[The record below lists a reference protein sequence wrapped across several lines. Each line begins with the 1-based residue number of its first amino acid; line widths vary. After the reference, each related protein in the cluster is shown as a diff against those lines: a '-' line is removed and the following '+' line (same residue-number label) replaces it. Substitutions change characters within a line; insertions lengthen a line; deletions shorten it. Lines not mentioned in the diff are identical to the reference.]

1 MSKLIVPRKTAHK
14 AMAQGYSADTL
25 EHFRKR
31 VYGAVKASEGHVQY
45 LEVDVPTEMGYA
57 VAQTKDGLM
66 FSQGAGKV
74 ELRVTMPM
82 APPVARVILD
92 DLQKV
97 ERGIPPALCHVFI
110 KGVQNAIRSAARM
123 PLEL

>member
-1 MSKLIVPRKTAHK
+1 
-14 AMAQGYSADTL
+14 MARGYSTDTF

-45 LEVDVPTEMGYA
+45 LEVDVPAEMGYA

-74 ELRVTMPM
+74 ELRVTLPM
-82 APPVARVILD
+82 APPVARVILE

-97 ERGIPPALCHVFI
+97 ERGIPPALCHMFI
-110 KGVQNAIRSAARM
+110 KGVQNAIRSAS
-123 PLEL
+123 

>member
-1 MSKLIVPRKTAHK
+1 MTKLIVPRKTAHK
-14 AMAQGYSADTL
+14 AMARGYSTDTF

-74 ELRVTMPM
+74 ELRVTLPM
-82 APPVARVILD
+82 APPVARVILE

-97 ERGIPPALCHVFI
+97 ERGIPPALCHMFI
-110 KGVQNAIRSAARM
+110 KGVQNAIRSAS
-123 PLEL
+123 